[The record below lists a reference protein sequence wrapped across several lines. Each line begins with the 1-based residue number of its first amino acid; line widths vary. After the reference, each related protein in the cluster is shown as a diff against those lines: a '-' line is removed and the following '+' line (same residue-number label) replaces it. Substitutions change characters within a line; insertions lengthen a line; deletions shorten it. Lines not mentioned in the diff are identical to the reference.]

1 MGAKYSYGVWE
12 RFAHQAS
19 TILRTFENY
28 PKSRSV
34 NNFSKCSDLDTLLT
48 GGVYEQEVGVTIAPI
63 YFSVRLFTTPEIQP
77 VKENALITIYDL
89 PVTNL

>member
-19 TILRTFENY
+19 IILKTLKNQ

-34 NNFSKCSDLDTLLT
+34 NICLKCSVL
-48 GGVYEQEVGVTIAPI
+48 APEESTKM
-63 YFSVRLFTTPEIQP
+63 FVASQ
-77 VKENALITIYDL
+77 NAG
-89 PVTNL
+89 